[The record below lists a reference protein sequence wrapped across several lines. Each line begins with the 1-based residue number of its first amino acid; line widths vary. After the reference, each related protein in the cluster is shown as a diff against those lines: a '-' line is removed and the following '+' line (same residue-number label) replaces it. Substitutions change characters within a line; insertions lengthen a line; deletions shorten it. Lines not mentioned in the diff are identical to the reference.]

1 MAVVENLNDNI
12 QLKVHSYGVILWEY
26 EVENGGFCNL
36 AAKSIMVKTETNQWA
51 LKESVTFA
59 DWE

>member
-1 MAVVENLNDNI
+1 MKEKLAI
-12 QLKVHSYGVILWEY
+12 FFY
-26 EVENGGFCNL
+26 NL